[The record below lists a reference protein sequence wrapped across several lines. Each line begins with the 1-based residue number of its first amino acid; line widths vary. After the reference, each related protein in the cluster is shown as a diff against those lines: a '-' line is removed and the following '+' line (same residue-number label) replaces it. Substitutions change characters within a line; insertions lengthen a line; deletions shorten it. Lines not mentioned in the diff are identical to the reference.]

1 MKCTNC
7 GKENDGTNRYCSD
20 CGSQLSVPEKP
31 NNQNTFITLSCPSC
45 GGKLRI
51 TNDMDRFACSHCGN
65 EHIVRR
71 SGGTVSITPVV
82 EGLRKVQSGV
92 DKTASELAIV
102 RLKQEIEELE
112 EEYSDLESLLE
123 ERRKF
128 WVSII
133 IVLIIVALFALFARV
148 WLLAAIVILLDIGA
162 IVIRQRVNDNGELAQ
177 DETILERLESELKQH
192 ERIVR
197 LS

>member
-7 GKENDGTNRYCSD
+7 GKENNGTNRYCSD
-20 CGSQLSVPEKP
+20 CGSQLSVSEIPK
-31 NNQNTFITLSCPSC
+31 NQNTFITLSCPSC
-45 GGKLRI
+45 GGKLQI

-71 SGGTVSITPVV
+71 SGGTVSLAPVV

-102 RLKQEIEELE
+102 RLKHEIEELE
-112 EEYSDLESLLE
+112 EEYSDLESHLE
-123 ERRKF
+123 EIRKF

-133 IVLIIVALFALFARV
+133 IVLTIVALFALFARV
-148 WLLAAIVILLDIGA
+148 WILAAIVILLDIGA

-177 DETILERLESELKQH
+177 DETTLERLESELKQH
-192 ERIVR
+192 ERIVK